1 VLDIALLSDPSRR
14 AEADGASSSL
24 KEKRKFE
31 LEEGVEARG
40 GEGRKKFRKEKTTKK
55 RGKLRH
61 SK

>member
-1 VLDIALLSDPSRR
+1 MLDIALLSDPSCC
-14 AEADGASSSL
+14 AEADGASSL

-31 LEEGVEARG
+31 LEEGAADSEGVEARG
-40 GEGRKKFRKEKTTKK
+40 GEGRKTTKKK